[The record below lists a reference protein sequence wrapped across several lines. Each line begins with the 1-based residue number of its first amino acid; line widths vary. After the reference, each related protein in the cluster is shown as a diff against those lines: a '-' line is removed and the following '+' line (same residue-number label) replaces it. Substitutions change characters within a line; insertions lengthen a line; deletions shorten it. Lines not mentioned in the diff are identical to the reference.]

1 MNRISIFVRKP
12 VLWAQTPFFGIVG
25 LFKDLESYH
34 LQIWNLGSLAHY
46 QTCEIIECFKNRFL
60 VPGRVIIFGAIWA
73 QTPFFGLFYLKSYDD
88 EIWYAGTLCDLR
100 PKAELFA
107 RRRRA
112 LCPGAKRLCYC
123 PPKAA
128 KGGFPFGPF
137 GRRPKVLLAVGEL
150 FVRARSAR
158 TQARSACVIAR
169 RRRVSIRPKAEGFAR
184 RRRALCSGAKRP

>member
-46 QTCEIIECFKNRFL
+46 QTCEIIKCFKNRCL
-60 VPGRVIIFGAIWA
+60 VPGRVIIFGVMWA

-88 EIWYAGTLCDLR
+88 DIWYVGTLCDLEYECR
-100 PKAELFA
+100 NRISIFGLGPFFWRESRFSDFWFVQRLRVGLSARRMRVSIWPKAERFA

-112 LCPGAKRLCYC
+112 LCP
-123 PPKAA
+123 
-128 KGGFPFGPF
+128 
-137 GRRPKVLLAVGEL
+137 
-150 FVRARSAR
+150 
-158 TQARSACVIAR
+158 RSACVIAR
-169 RRRVSIRPKAEGFAR
+169 RR
-184 RRRALCSGAKRP
+184 